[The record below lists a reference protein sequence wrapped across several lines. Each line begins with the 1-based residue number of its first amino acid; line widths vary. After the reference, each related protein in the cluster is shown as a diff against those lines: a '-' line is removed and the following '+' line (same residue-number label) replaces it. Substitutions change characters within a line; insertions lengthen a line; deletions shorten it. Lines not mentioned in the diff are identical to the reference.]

1 MDATEPYASNH
12 PASEPNPTVQFLYVG
27 GRGIVDEFPRPLAV
41 GVTKIGRKV
50 PRKTGLS
57 LEADKRASRVHA
69 ELHVA
74 RGGWSV
80 RIVDKRSR
88 NGVFINGDRVKS
100 QQLKDGDIAR
110 LGDSFLLVRFQ
121 VDVGDDTGDSPILGV
136 SPAIRRV
143 RNSIHLYGQSEG
155 HVLITGESGT
165 GKELT
170 ARAIHQRSGR
180 KGLFVAVNCASIPEN
195 LAESHLFGH
204 MPGAFTGAVKK
215 HEGYFR
221 AAEGGTLFLDEIGE
235 LSTTV
240 QPKLLR
246 SLEQPSIM
254 PVGSTREI
262 PTDVRVVAA
271 TNTDLKRAI
280 QTKSFRGDLFARLSE
295 LTIHLPP
302 LRRRREDI
310 PLLTAHHLGQHHHR
324 ISPDLMD
331 LLLLHDWPF
340 NVRELFKVLSELKV
354 RSAGEGMLH
363 ARLIEHRLAGSID
376 FDGGS
381 PDVNEPCEVQGEDTQ
396 PTAKSG
402 GKELTPVPTEEE
414 LVKLLQEVN
423 GNVSEIARQTGRSRM
438 QVHRWLR
445 KYGLNVDEFR

>member
-1 MDATEPYASNH
+1 MDATEPYASTH
-12 PASEPNPTVQFLYVG
+12 PASEPNPTVQLLYVG
-27 GRGIVDEFPRPLAV
+27 GRGIVDEFPRPLTV
-41 GVTKIGRKV
+41 GVTKVGRKV
-50 PRKTGLS
+50 PRKSGLS
-57 LEADKRASRVHA
+57 LETDKRASRVHA

-88 NGVFINGDRVKS
+88 NGVFVNGHRVKN

-121 VDVGDDTGDSPILGV
+121 VDVGDETGDGPILGI

-170 ARAIHQRSGR
+170 ARAIHERSGR

-195 LAESHLFGH
+195 LAESQLFGH
-204 MPGAFTGAVKK
+204 MPGSFTGAVQK
-215 HEGYFR
+215 HEGYYR
-221 AAEGGTLFLDEIGE
+221 AAQGGTLFLDEIGE
-235 LSTTV
+235 LSINV

-254 PVGSTREI
+254 PVGSTREVA
-262 PTDVRVVAA
+262 TDVRVVAA

-295 LTIHLPP
+295 LTIHIPP

-310 PLLTAHHLGQHHHR
+310 PLLAAHHLGQLHQR
-324 ISPDLMD
+324 ISPDLID

-354 RSAGEGMLH
+354 RGAEEGMFH
-363 ARLIEHRLAGSID
+363 TRLIEHRLVPSID
-376 FDGGS
+376 FDSGL
-381 PDVNEPCEVQGEDTQ
+381 PDVDEPSEVQGEDTQ
-396 PTAKSG
+396 PTAKS
-402 GKELTPVPTEEE
+402 KEKGRDPVPTAEE
-414 LVKLLQEVN
+414 LVALLREVN
-423 GNVSEIARQTGRSRM
+423 GNVSEISRRTGRSRM
-438 QVHRWLR
+438 QVHRWLK
-445 KYGLNVDEFR
+445 KYGLKVEEFR